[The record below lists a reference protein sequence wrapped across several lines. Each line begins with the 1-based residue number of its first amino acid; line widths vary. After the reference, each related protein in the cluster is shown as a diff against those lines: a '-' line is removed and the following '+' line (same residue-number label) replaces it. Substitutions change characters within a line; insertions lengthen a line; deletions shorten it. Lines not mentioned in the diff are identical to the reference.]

1 MIYGYDAEERQL
13 LSYEPLCLTWAMKLK
28 IELKEQHVPTLTY
41 DSIYCIVGEA
51 WGYNGRHA
59 GYYIA
64 P

>member
-13 LSYEPLCLTWAMKLK
+13 LSYEQVCLTWARKLK
-28 IELKEQHVPTLTY
+28 IGLKEQDVRTLAY
-41 DSIYCIVGEA
+41 DSIYCILDEA